1 MNNDQQDYIRSK
13 IADVFLDSGMAQES
27 YQDLCTFFESENKK
41 FAVKELESFSEASL
55 DRLYEDTEDGKTRKS
70 GFNDCQ
76 RMIKESLARLN
87 GEHDQPNN

>member
-41 FAVKELESFSEASL
+41 FAVKELESFSEANV
-55 DRLYEDTEDGKTRKS
+55 DTLYDDTKEGKTRKS
-70 GFNDCQ
+70 GMEDCQ
-76 RMIKESLARLN
+76 RMIKKAIAKLKK
-87 GEHDQPNN
+87 